1 MMVDKKEPGGDYEV
15 GCGKP
20 PKEYQFRPGQSGNL
34 KGRPPKQKP
43 KRIDAAAVLNEPLA
57 VKNSG
62 GRRKMPPFEV
72 SVRRL
77 VERGLKRK
85 DLNAILEFLKLCE
98 SYQLLVPPPANQG
111 GGVIIAPKGVD
122 FDEWLESVT
131 ELVPASSPDSDDGD
145 FD

>member
-1 MMVDKKEPGGDYEV
+1 
-15 GCGKP
+15 
-20 PKEYQFRPGQSGNL
+20 
-34 KGRPPKQKP
+34 
-43 KRIDAAAVLNEPLA
+43 
-57 VKNSG
+57 
-62 GRRKMPPFEV
+62 MPPFEV
-72 SVRRL
+72 GVRRL

-131 ELVPASSPDSDDGD
+131 ELVPASSLDSDDGD

>member
-1 MMVDKKEPGGDYEV
+1 MVDKKEPRGDYEV

-20 PKEYQFRPGQSGNL
+20 PKEYQFKPGQSGNL
-34 KGRPPKQKP
+34 KGRPPKRKR
-43 KRIDAAAVLNEPLA
+43 KRIDVAVILNEPLA

-62 GRRKMPPFEV
+62 GRRKMPRFEV
-72 SVRRL
+72 GVRRL

-85 DLNAILEFLKLCE
+85 DLNAILEFLELCE
-98 SYQLLVPPPANQG
+98 SHQLLVPPPVNQG
-111 GGVIIAPKGVD
+111 GGVILVPKGVD

-131 ELVPASSPDSDDGD
+131 ELVPASSPDSNDDD

>member
-1 MMVDKKEPGGDYEV
+1 MVDKKEPGGDYEV

-20 PKEYQFRPGQSGNL
+20 PKEYQFKPGQSGNPR
-34 KGRPPKQKP
+34 GRPPKRKP

-62 GRRKMPPFEV
+62 RRRKMPPFAV
-72 SVRRL
+72 GVRRL

-98 SYQLLVPPPANQG
+98 SYDLLVPPPVDRG
-111 GGVIIAPKGVD
+111 GGVVIAPKGVD

-131 ELVPASSPDSDDGD
+131 EWVPASSPDSDDGD

>member
-1 MMVDKKEPGGDYEV
+1 MMVDKKESGGDYEV

-20 PKEYQFRPGQSGNL
+20 PKEYQFQPGQSGNP
-34 KGRPPKQKP
+34 KGRPPKRKP
-43 KRIDAAAVLNEPLA
+43 KRIDVAAVLSEPLA

-62 GRRKMPPFEV
+62 GRRKMPPLEV
-72 SVRRL
+72 GVRRL

-111 GGVIIAPKGVD
+111 GGVMIAPKGVD

-131 ELVPASSPDSDDGD
+131 ELVPASSPDSDDDG